1 MKINLDKVQEAKCNK
16 FLSVKESNICAVE
29 ILIDYLN
36 NHYNAITKFDVEH
49 SGGENPYFTAFKKE
63 MEIMENDEDF
73 LRINN
78 DCHLDNMKK
87 LDSEIYKNDLYVKTI
102 KPFDKKDG
110 VFSLRTL
117 NYLSYEGFVYD
128 EIKVDPQYY
137 QEETPFGYFE
147 KDFSYLALLENDEI
161 WMSLIPHEINTM
173 KNHIKDAFGNVL
185 VLGLGLGYYVFHI
198 ARKKDVD
205 KITIIEKDKR
215 VIKIF
220 KENLLPYFENK
231 DKITIIEDDAIKYL
245 STPKDYDYCFCD
257 IYHNVE
263 DGLPLYILIKQ
274 NEKYHPYTKFSYWIE
289 TSLLAMLRR
298 ELLTVFEE
306 NYYAHYKDNDYL
318 KASNINDKIIN
329 ALYFATKNTK
339 INNEDD
345 LRNLLTDESLKEI
358 VKKLEIKF

>member
-49 SGGENPYFTAFKKE
+49 SDGKNPYFVAFKKE
-63 MEIMENDEDF
+63 MEIMEDDEDF

-78 DCHLDNMKK
+78 DCHLDNMKR
-87 LDSEIYKNDLYVKTI
+87 LDPEIYKNDLYVKTI

-128 EIKVDPQYY
+128 EIKVDPHYY

-147 KDFSYLALLENDEI
+147 KDFTYLALLENDEI

-173 KNHIKDAFGNVL
+173 KHHIKDAFGNVL

-231 DKITIIEDDAIKYL
+231 DKITILEDDAIKYL

-306 NYYAHYKDNDYL
+306 NYYAHYKDEDYL

>member
-1 MKINLDKVQEAKCNK
+1 
-16 FLSVKESNICAVE
+16 
-29 ILIDYLN
+29 
-36 NHYNAITKFDVEH
+36 
-49 SGGENPYFTAFKKE
+49 
-63 MEIMENDEDF
+63 
-73 LRINN
+73 
-78 DCHLDNMKK
+78 
-87 LDSEIYKNDLYVKTI
+87 
-102 KPFDKKDG
+102 
-110 VFSLRTL
+110 
-117 NYLSYEGFVYD
+117 
-128 EIKVDPQYY
+128 
-137 QEETPFGYFE
+137 
-147 KDFSYLALLENDEI
+147 
-161 WMSLIPHEINTM
+161 MSLIPHEINTM

-329 ALYFATKNTK
+329 ALYFATKNAV